1 MEDRPSAGR
10 RCLTCLKATPWGA
23 LVAAA
28 LFIAGVILWV
38 TGSLKA
44 LDYALAFAAAIGTP
58 AAATAGFKAGS
69 TTAITAI
76 AITSLVMAAVVFAL
90 SLFRAL
96 QRSALKGVCCGR
108 PQPWVFSAYRLVN
121 FLVNVI
127 MWLLLLVVVGVL
139 MVMLLTLG
147 ASAAVNGAI
156 TQGIATGDQAL
167 RPLGLDFGAA
177 SDAQQALASFVNPL
191 VNDTP
196 LGALISESSA
206 PFQPICPPICLNLG
220 SFASVLQSNSCICGN
235 DTLQRLRQLA
245 GDCMR
250 VGAVALAG
258 AGAMYIAATVLL
270 MVLSGHFVSARH
282 DRADA
287 RKLKEQRELEYENGY
302 AADPSDC
309 VQQEDVLP
317 VTSAPNSRRGTQVAL
332 GPRY

>member
-1 MEDRPSAGR
+1 MHVSLHATGLCQQEQQSYITHAAPPMPTPALCGGES
-10 RCLTCLKATPWGA
+10 LATPHH
-23 LVAAA
+23 L
-28 LFIAGVILWV
+28 
-38 TGSLKA
+38 T
-44 LDYALAFAAAIGTP
+44 
-58 AAATAGFKAGS
+58 ATS
-69 TTAITAI
+69 MPPPHLPV
-76 AITSLVMAAVVFAL
+76 S
-90 SLFRAL
+90 
-96 QRSALKGVCCGR
+96 SASHHTGR